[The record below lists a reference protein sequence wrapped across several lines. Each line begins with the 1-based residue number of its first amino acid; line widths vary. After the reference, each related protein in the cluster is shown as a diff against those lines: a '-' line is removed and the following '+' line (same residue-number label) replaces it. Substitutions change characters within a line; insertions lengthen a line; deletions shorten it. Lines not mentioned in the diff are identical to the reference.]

1 MKITALKLTK
11 RNKVAVY
18 VDEEYISSL
27 PSEIILKFNLKVGSS
42 LNKEDLDE
50 IFCKAELHKAKEKAL
65 NILSYRARSCGE
77 LRKKLREDFS
87 EKCVDLAIEDLKK
100 IGLLD
105 DEKFSIDY
113 ALHLYKNKGYGIK
126 RIIYELKN
134 KLIDSEIISK
144 VLDDLSLDEDL
155 NIEKIFKKKNF
166 TNLKDEKS
174 KRRAISYLTRLGYG
188 WEHINRFF
196 KR

>member
-11 RNKVAVY
+11 KNKVAVY
-18 VDEEYISSL
+18 ANGEYVLSL
-27 PSEIILKFNLKVGSS
+27 PSEVILKFNLKVGSD
-42 LNKEDLDE
+42 LNKKDIDE

-77 LRKKLREDFS
+77 LRKKLKENFS
-87 EKCVDLAIEDLKK
+87 EECVDLAVEDLKK
-100 IGLLD
+100 VGLLD

-134 KLIDSEIISK
+134 KLVDSEIISK
-144 VLDDLSLDEDL
+144 VLSDLNLDESL
-155 NIEKIFKKKNF
+155 NIEKVFKKKNF

-174 KRRAISYLTRLGYG
+174 KRRAISYLTRLGYS
-188 WEHINRFF
+188 WEHISRIF
-196 KR
+196 K

>member
-166 TNLKDEKS
+166 TNLKFNLRS
-174 KRRAISYLTRLGYG
+174 I
-188 WEHINRFF
+188 
-196 KR
+196 